1 MNHKINIETWFSERE
16 MSYCPKHF
24 VMATTPL
31 TQESKN
37 WVLERLSGRFYIQQ
51 GYWKSWRSQINL
63 PAHRTIS
70 PSMENVLYFEDPAEA
85 TLYELT
91 WS

>member
-1 MNHKINIETWFSERE
+1 MNHTINIETWFSDRE

-24 VMATTPL
+24 VMASTPL

-37 WVLERLSGRFYIQQ
+37 WVLERLHGRFYIQQ
-51 GYWKSWRSQINL
+51 GYWKAWRSQINIPSYRNL
-63 PAHRTIS
+63 A
-70 PSMENVLYFEDPAEA
+70 SMENIPYFEDPSEA